1 MTESNAVNLTTSR
14 NEEKPVY
21 TPLGWILL
29 ISSLGYAA
37 FAYYG
42 LGPPPGGLPT
52 DWWHP
57 HTFMLDWPVV
67 GSWVDRPALG
77 AVVVSLPAIFLAVGA
92 FFTTRSAVARAL
104 SISCV
109 FVVLFFGLA
118 GFGAAV
124 AWEFFSWRFSA
135 LMELSGLSIGFAI
148 ASPLLVRSWLR
159 LPRALQL
166 IVYLP
171 LFFAVMAAVRGAT
184 GTSEH
189 LPFLVSPWPTFTA
202 FGLQTGVFV
211 VVGFLFSLSLGVLSL
226 SNGVAGRPLALL
238 GLLIALAL
246 PGLWIYYGVVPLGL
260 GAFLAVVAVSAVAIG
275 LAQIGPGSGGDR
287 KECLQHRGLLLGLG
301 AALTFLP
308 IFAGGAFAT
317 ADYAL
322 NRHIRAPKVI
332 AALQRHMEEES
343 IYPERLDQLQE
354 GNYIDEEPVPRIG
367 FAFLSDLG
375 LADEM
380 KYRYSEFGSSYV
392 IEFDSTLWIQC
403 AYSGQY
409 IFPEEIDD
417 YSAEELAEMEAE
429 TGWSCLA
436 KQPNLFGD
444 DTATEEDPDADEE
457 EEEEEERK
465 EYDE

>member
-1 MTESNAVNLTTSR
+1 MTESNAINPTMSQ
-14 NEEKPVY
+14 NEEQPVH
-21 TPLGWILL
+21 TPLGWILV
-29 ISSLGYAA
+29 ISSLCYAT
-37 FAYYG
+37 FSYYG

-57 HTFMLDWPVV
+57 RTFMLDWPVV
-67 GSWVDRPALG
+67 GGWVDRPALG
-77 AVVVSLPAIFLAVGA
+77 AVVLSLPAILLAVGV
-92 FFTTRSAVARAL
+92 FFTTRSAVARAISL
-104 SISCV
+104 SYV

-118 GFGAAV
+118 GFGAAG
-124 AWEFFSWRFSA
+124 AWEFLSWRFTA
-135 LMELSGLSIGFAI
+135 LMELSGLAIGFAI

-159 LPRALQL
+159 LPRSLQL
-166 IVYLP
+166 VLYLP
-171 LFFAVMAAVRGAT
+171 LFFVLMAAVRGAT

-189 LPFLVSPWPTFTA
+189 LPFLISPWPTFTA

-211 VVGFLFSLSLGVLSL
+211 IVGFLFSVSLGVLSL
-226 SNGVAGRPLALL
+226 SNGLAGRPLAML

-246 PGLWIYYGVVPLGL
+246 PALWMYFGVVPLGM
-260 GAFLAVVAVSAVAIG
+260 GAFLAVVAVSAMAIG
-275 LAQIGPGSGGDR
+275 LAQIGLDGGDR
-287 KECLQHRGLLLGLG
+287 RERLQHRGLHLGLG

-308 IFAGGAFAT
+308 IFAGGSLAT

-332 AALQRHMEEES
+332 AALQRHMEQES
-343 IYPERLDQLQE
+343 NYPEHLDQLLE
-354 GNYIDEEPVPRIG
+354 GSYIDEEPVPRIG

-375 LADEM
+375 LADEVN
-380 KYRYSEFGSSYV
+380 YRYNEYGSSYV

-409 IFPEEIDD
+409 IFPEERDD

-429 TGWSCLA
+429 SGWSCLA

-444 DTATEEDPDADEE
+444 DTATEEDPDA
-457 EEEEEERK
+457 
-465 EYDE
+465 